1 MNKLLRQMV
10 IYPNLLL
17 LIVILCVMGYY
28 EYFAEENL
36 LDEKM
41 KSIKLAFEAIAQKD
55 LSEVE
60 EEEGEFMINEL
71 SES

>member
-17 LIVILCVMGYY
+17 LIVILGVMGYY

-36 LDEKM
+36 LDEKH
-41 KSIKLAFEAIAQKD
+41 
-55 LSEVE
+55 
-60 EEEGEFMINEL
+60 
-71 SES
+71 